1 MRINQDYIIEQSLYA
16 ISSEVSL
23 KEIKNNTNK
32 ALRKYHSINRKIQ
45 DIHNKYINNKMDL
58 NVYLTSL
65 YRLEYDKKEQMAK
78 ISTDKL
84 IDFIRWEQMTD
95 IERCSFVNNHIAR
108 IIVDVHAK
116 IVVKVEYIH
125 K

>member
-1 MRINQDYIIEQSLYA
+1 MEF
-16 ISSEVSL
+16 
-23 KEIKNNTNK
+23 
-32 ALRKYHSINRKIQ
+32 
-45 DIHNKYINNKMDL
+45 
-58 NVYLTSL
+58 
-65 YRLEYDKKEQMAK
+65 DKKEQMAK
-78 ISTDKL
+78 IKTDKL

-95 IERCSFVNNHIAR
+95 LERGSFVNNHIAR